1 MYGVELVLP
10 MRNRVEQKR
19 KLWDTSK
26 KQGGTK
32 DPSQLPEENKQKTC
46 VVTTLLGVI
55 ERSCIWKRMRFQT
68 HRPIY
73 LT

>member
-10 MRNRVEQKR
+10 IRNCEEQKR
-19 KLWDTSK
+19 KLQDTSEK
-26 KQGGTK
+26 SGETK

-55 ERSCIWKRMRFQT
+55 ENACVSRCIV
-68 HRPIY
+68 
-73 LT
+73 